1 MIYELHSSDGKVI
14 VIPGKH
20 RTRKA
25 PEFRL
30 PNGDRIVIEGDTMKL
45 YKPGGREF
53 TCVIPKPPVS
63 KPILS
68 EPTV

>member
-14 VIPGKH
+14 EIPEEH
-20 RTRKA
+20 RTRKT

-45 YKPGGREF
+45 YQPNGREF
-53 TCVIPKPPVS
+53 TFAIP

-68 EPTV
+68 EPS